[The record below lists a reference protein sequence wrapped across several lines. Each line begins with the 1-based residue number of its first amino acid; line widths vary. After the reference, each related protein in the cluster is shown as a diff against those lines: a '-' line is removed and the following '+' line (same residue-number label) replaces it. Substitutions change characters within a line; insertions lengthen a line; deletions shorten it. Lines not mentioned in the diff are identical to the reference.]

1 MNVIDKVK
9 ALLESFPKISAVC
22 NSIHVD
28 FTDPDPTSYG
38 LTSIGDVLISEDIL
52 GNQKWKHNF
61 ILYAT
66 YSSMSDY
73 ERLNNSGLLQELT
86 VWLSMQEGL
95 EITQTVDNV
104 TYNGVID
111 KITAG
116 NAMLY
121 EIPQENTFDGVQYQ
135 LNISADYTI
144 YV

>member
-9 ALLESFPKISAVC
+9 TLLESFPKISAVC

-28 FTDPDPTSYG
+28 FADPDPTSYG
-38 LTSIGDVLISEDIL
+38 LTSIGDVLIQEDIL

-61 ILYAT
+61 MLYAT

-95 EITQTVDNV
+95 EITQTVDDM
-104 TYNGVID
+104 TLDGVID

-116 NAMLY
+116 SAMLY

-135 LNISADYTI
+135 LNISADYTL